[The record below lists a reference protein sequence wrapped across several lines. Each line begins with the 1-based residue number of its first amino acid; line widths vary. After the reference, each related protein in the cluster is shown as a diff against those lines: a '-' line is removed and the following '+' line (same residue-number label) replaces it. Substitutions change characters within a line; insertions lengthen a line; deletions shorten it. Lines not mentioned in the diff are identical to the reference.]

1 MKIVELSAV
10 IQRND
15 SRFIATELGDELVMM
30 DTESGSYIRLNRT
43 AREIWEY
50 SKKPLT
56 VDELVAALLAKYNVE
71 EEQCRVEV
79 VDCLKRMEANFLVEK
94 L

>member
-1 MKIVELSAV
+1 
-10 IQRND
+10 
-15 SRFIATELGDELVMM
+15 MM

-56 VDELVAALLAKYNVE
+56 LYDLVAALLPNT
-71 EEQCRVEV
+71 
-79 VDCLKRMEANFLVEK
+79 M
-94 L
+94 